1 MKRRTGAAALAAV
14 AMSLTACG
22 ATITLPAI
30 PTASVAATSSPTSSA
45 GAAPSSAT
53 PSAAATSTDG
63 SMRQGLPDEVVD
75 RLTLSRVFL
84 EVAEVKG
91 LHYRISG
98 RVVAVGNTSDSV
110 LTTVTDAADES
121 IPRIEALSGQHA
133 KDKYLILAA
142 ADDST
147 AQKWTGDSNVADA
160 DGITMPYGKA
170 AWIVIPTGHRFSDG
184 GRVLDDDEYF
194 THVMDHEVFHADTL
208 PVDFDDPS
216 VPEWMVEGY
225 AEWAANQEV
234 STGPEKEPPAR
245 LPSDTEV
252 VDDTDDGYFRA
263 GMFVQYLADR
273 FGTSKALAYYRAML
287 VATHGSIAEE
297 FHRAT
302 DADFTATVAAWQRQF
317 HQQFVSFD
325 PEWQWVS
332 D

>member
-1 MKRRTGAAALAAV
+1 MNRRTGAVALAAA
-14 AMSLTACG
+14 AMSLSACG
-22 ATITLPAI
+22 AAITLPAI
-30 PTASVAATSSPTSSA
+30 PTASVATSAPSA
-45 GAAPSSAT
+45 GSTPAASPT
-53 PSAAATSTDG
+53 PSAAATTTDG

-84 EVAEVKG
+84 EVADVQG
-91 LHYRISG
+91 LHYRLSP
-98 RVVAVGNTSDSV
+98 RVVAVGNTTDTV
-110 LTTVTDAADES
+110 LTTLVETANDS
-121 IPRIEALSGQHA
+121 IPRIESLTGEHA

-142 ADDST
+142 ANDST

-184 GRVLDDDEYF
+184 GRVIDDDDYF
-194 THVMDHEVFHADTL
+194 RHVMDHEVFHADTL
-208 PVDFDDPS
+208 PVGFDDPS

-252 VDDTDDGYFRA
+252 VNDTDDGYFRA
-263 GMFVQYLADR
+263 GMFVQYVADR

-302 DADFTATVAAWQRQF
+302 GADFKTTVAAWQHQF
-317 HQQFVSFD
+317 HEQFESFD
-325 PEWQWVS
+325 PDWQWVS

>member
-1 MKRRTGAAALAAV
+1 MALTGCG
-14 AMSLTACG
+14 TA
-22 ATITLPAI
+22 ITLPAI
-30 PTASVAATSSPTSSA
+30 PAEPVTSTSP
-45 GAAPSSAT
+45 AT
-53 PSAAATSTDG
+53 PSAAMTTDG

-84 EVAEVKG
+84 QVAEVKG
-91 LHYRISG
+91 LHYRVSS
-98 RVVAVGNTSDSV
+98 RVVAVGNTTDTV
-110 LTTVTDAADES
+110 LEAVIDTADDS
-121 IPRIEALSGQHA
+121 IPRIEALTGQHA

-170 AWIVIPTGHRFSDG
+170 AWIVIPTGHHFIDG
-184 GRVLDDDEYF
+184 GRILDDHDYF

-245 LPSDTEV
+245 LPSDAEV
-252 VDDTDDGYFRA
+252 RADTDDGYFRA
-263 GMFVQYLADR
+263 GMFVQYIADR
-273 FGTSKALAYYRAML
+273 FGTSKALAFYRAML
-287 VATHGSIAEE
+287 VATHDPVAAE

-302 DADFTATVAAWQRQF
+302 GADFTAAVTAWQHQF
-317 HQQFVSFD
+317 HDQFSSFD
-325 PEWQWVS
+325 PDWQWVS

>member
-1 MKRRTGAAALAAV
+1 MNRRTGAVALAVAV
-14 AMSLTACG
+14 TSLTACG
-22 ATITLPAI
+22 ATVTLPAI
-30 PTASVAATSSPTSSA
+30 PPASVATTST
-45 GAAPSSAT
+45 AAPSAGSAT
-53 PSAAATSTDG
+53 PSASATAEG

-84 EVAEVKG
+84 QVAEVKG
-91 LHYRISG
+91 LHYRISS
-98 RVVAVGNTSDSV
+98 RVVAVGNTTDTV
-110 LTTVTDAADES
+110 LKTVSNAADDS
-121 IPRIEALSGQHA
+121 IPRIEALTGQHA
-133 KDKYLILAA
+133 KNKYLILTAD
-142 ADDST
+142 DDST

-170 AWIVIPTGHRFSDG
+170 AWIVIPTGHRFTDG
-184 GRVLDDDEYF
+184 TRIIDDDDYF

-263 GMFVQYLADR
+263 GMFVQYIADR
-273 FGTSKALAYYRAML
+273 FGTSKALAFYRAML
-287 VATHGSIAEE
+287 VATHDSLAAE
-297 FHRAT
+297 FHRVT
-302 DADFTATVAAWQRQF
+302 GADYKATVTAWQHQF
-317 HQQFVSFD
+317 KEQFRSFD
-325 PEWQWVS
+325 PDWQWVS

>member
-1 MKRRTGAAALAAV
+1 MNRRTGAAALTAAV
-14 AMSLTACG
+14 MSLTACG
-22 ATITLPAI
+22 AAITLPAI
-30 PTASVAATSSPTSSA
+30 PSA
-45 GAAPSSAT
+45 PVTTTNTAAPSTGSVT
-53 PSAAATSTDG
+53 PSASAKSTDG

-75 RLTLSRVFL
+75 RLTLSRAFVQ
-84 EVAEVKG
+84 VAEVKG
-91 LHYRISG
+91 LHYRISS
-98 RVVAVGNTSDSV
+98 RVVAVGNTTDTV
-110 LTTVTDAADES
+110 LQKVTDTADES
-121 IPRIEALSGQHA
+121 VPRIEALTGQHA
-133 KDKYLILAA
+133 KDKYLVLAA

-170 AWIVIPTGHRFSDG
+170 AWIVIPTGHHFTDG
-184 GRVLDDDEYF
+184 MRIIDDDDYF

-245 LPSDTEV
+245 LPSDKEV

-263 GMFVQYLADR
+263 GMFVQYVADR
-273 FGTSKALAYYRAML
+273 FGTSKALAFYRAML
-287 VATHGSIAEE
+287 VATHDSLAVE
-297 FHRAT
+297 FQRAT
-302 DADFTATVAAWQRQF
+302 GADYKATVTAWQHQF
-317 HQQFVSFD
+317 KEQFRSFD
-325 PEWQWVS
+325 PDWQWVS